1 VVDVVV
7 FEGSGVKSSV
17 EEMLV
22 KIRHAALADNLA
34 KLTELPEVDRIF
46 LVTNRPELMH
56 LADGGRIT
64 IEVNHT
70 PPAQFHFG
78 RQLLDLVDRHKIKT
92 LLYLG
97 GAAVPLIQPE
107 ELALACRLVMEQE
120 GRYVTNNVQSA
131 DMVAFSPASVLRQ
144 YPLPATDNALP
155 LLLRFDARFEQKL
168 LPATLGSQFDID
180 TPTDLLLLAASPFG
194 GLKLRAELDKLG
206 LDLSLV
212 SRLKEVLCGEYQ
224 ELALVGRVGAPAIAR
239 INHHFKVRLRI
250 FSEERGMKA
259 LGRIERGEVVSLLG
273 CWLEEIGPARFF
285 DYLARTSQAALIDS
299 RVIFAHQKL
308 ELSDAARFYS
318 DLGRYEDI
326 EDRFTRE
333 FTRAAGN
340 CGIPVLLGGHSLVT
354 GGIWALVEEIGCR
367 F

>member
-1 VVDVVV
+1 MVDVVV
-7 FEGSGVKSSV
+7 FEGSEAKSSV

-22 KIRHAALADNLA
+22 KIRHAALLDNLA

-46 LVTNRPELMH
+46 LVTNRPELKS
-56 LADGGRIT
+56 LVDGSRIT
-64 IEVNHT
+64 IELNHT

-78 RQLLDLVDRHKIKT
+78 RQLLDLVERHKIET
-92 LLYLG
+92 VLYLG
-97 GAAVPLIQPE
+97 GAAVPLIRPE
-107 ELALACRLVMEQE
+107 ELAHACGLVMEKE

-131 DMVAFSPASVLRQ
+131 DMVAFRPASVLRQ

-155 LLLRFDARFEQKL
+155 LMLRFDACFEQTL

-180 TPTDLLLLAASPFG
+180 TPTDLLILAASPFG
-194 GLKLRAELDKLG
+194 GPKLRAELDKLG

-224 ELALVGRVGAPAIAR
+224 DLALIGRVGAPAIAR

-250 FSEERGMKA
+250 FSEERGMKS
-259 LGRIERGEVVSLLG
+259 LGRMERGEVVSLLG
-273 CWLEEIGPARFF
+273 YWLDEIGPARFF
-285 DYLARTSQAALIDS
+285 DYLARTSQAALIDT
-299 RVIFAHQKL
+299 RVIFAHKQL
-308 ELSDAARFYS
+308 HLSDAQRFYS

-326 EDRFTRE
+326 EDRFIRE
-333 FTRAAGN
+333 FTRAAAN
-340 CGIPVLLGGHSLVT
+340 CGIPILLGGHSLVT
-354 GGIWALVEEIGCR
+354 GGIWALVEEIGCQ